1 MKKTFFIF
9 LLSLLTTVAFA
20 QDIVSGSVKDAVTGD
35 PLEGVGVIVST
46 GDGALTDANGNFSV
60 KAGKDASI
68 TFNLLG
74 YADVVELVNGRTRI
88 DILMKEDVKFLDE
101 VVVN

>member
-60 KAGKDASI
+60 NDAYRQ
-68 TFNLLG
+68 FPLAFLLHT
-74 YADVVELVNGRTRI
+74 ADMASTI
-88 DILMKEDVKFLDE
+88 KF
-101 VVVN
+101 